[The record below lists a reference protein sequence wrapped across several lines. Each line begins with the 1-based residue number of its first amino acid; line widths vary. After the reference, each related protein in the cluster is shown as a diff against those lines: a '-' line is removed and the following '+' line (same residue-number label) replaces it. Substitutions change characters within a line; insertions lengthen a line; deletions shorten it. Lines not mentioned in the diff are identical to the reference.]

1 MTKILILNQATTDQ
15 NYALIDGLS
24 RTTWSRR
31 NHPGVKTIHYYGGYD
46 INHEPIKSLPGVPP
60 RGEVELYGNT
70 LVCGTNDVLGP
81 YFDPRGEKM
90 IMAIEYCLKHFEW
103 DFMLRICNTSYID
116 TFKLHKVMSSLPKEK
131 IYDGTRNLYNNEIS
145 FVTGFNSYM
154 SRDTAEIL
162 IQNKQIYLE
171 SKYPEDLA
179 LGDTIFHKLKYTSFE
194 NQTYISTSTW
204 AYEEGFNPEYFI
216 KHTDVFNYRFRSHT
230 PEKFIKFHEY
240 ILDLDDTN
248 N

>member
-15 NYALIDGLS
+15 NYTLIDGLS
-24 RTTWSRR
+24 RTTWSRT

-81 YFDPRGEKM
+81 YFDTRGEKM
-90 IMAIEYCLKHFEW
+90 IMAIEYSLKHFEW
-103 DFMLRICNTSYID
+103 DFMLRICNTSYIHIP
-116 TFKLHKVMSSLPKEK
+116 KLYKVLDETRKER
-131 IYDGTRNLYNNEIS
+131 IYDGTRNLHNHEIS
-145 FVTGFNSYM
+145 FVTGFNSFM
-154 SRDTAEIL
+154 SRDTAEVL
-162 IQNKQIYLE
+162 IQNKDMYLE
-171 SKYPEDLA
+171 SRYPEDLA
-179 LGDTIFHKLKYTSFE
+179 LGYVLMHQLKYINFE
-194 NQTYISTSTW
+194 DQPHRETHAW
-204 AYEEGFNPEYFI
+204 ASEEGFNPEHFV

-240 ILDLDDTN
+240 ILDLEQY
-248 N
+248 